1 MGSIIKGL
9 AALAAPR
16 RDPATWS
23 SAPLDLTRPNSGVT
37 PEERAALIGAGMVI
51 GGQQPGRVI
60 SLEDYRWRR
69 QWFGGKS
76 PRPAPGPYGCMD
88 PRD

>member
-1 MGSIIKGL
+1 MSIIKGL
-9 AALAAPR
+9 QALRAPR
-16 RDPATWS
+16 RNPA
-23 SAPLDLTRPNSGVT
+23 ALPKPPLDLTRPNSGVT

-60 SLEDYRWRR
+60 SLEDYRWKR
-69 QWFGGKS
+69 QWFGGKP
-76 PRPAPGPYGCMD
+76 PRPTTGSSGCMD

>member
-1 MGSIIKGL
+1 MSIIKGL
-9 AALAAPR
+9 AALMAPR
-16 RDPATWS
+16 WDPTALPKTM
-23 SAPLDLTRPNSGVT
+23 DLTRPNSGVT
-37 PEERAALIGAGMVI
+37 LEERAALIGAGMVLA
-51 GGQQPGRVI
+51 GQQPGRVI

-69 QWFGGKS
+69 QWFGGKP